1 MTDVAKIIQLRF
13 TPLAALLAT
22 LWLIPPVKAQ
32 TLADPSYLGTAGSEV
47 QEEQKIEAEAAG
59 WEDSEDV
66 KEGNGAGDRESV
78 RNRDIGGYS
87 NNKTG
92 EFSISPPV
100 RIIDTSIPIPKSP
113 VAQIPELNPGGNPV
127 APSLPPPQDIVP
139 PSLPPTTPPSLPQQ
153 LPPPQQLLPPNLA
166 PTSPEVPNGGDQNK
180 ITVQKFEFSGNTA
193 FSNEE
198 LSKITEPFTNRSLTF
213 AELLNA
219 RSAITQLYVENGYV
233 TSGAFIPPQ
242 SMTEGTIKIEIVE
255 GGLEDIQVNG
265 LRRLNSNYIRSRLG
279 LATKKPLNVPKLLEG
294 LRLLQLNPLIENIS
308 AELSTGSGPGTSLL
322 IVEVK
327 EADSWSYQLF
337 ANNGRSPSVGSF
349 RRGASLTQA
358 NLLGWGD
365 GLTFSWTNTDGSN
378 ELDGTYTLP
387 INPRNGTLSISY
399 SDTSS
404 KVIESPFNFLDI
416 QSSSSNLDITLRQP
430 IFQTPT
436 KEFVLGLTGSRRV
449 SQTLFLEDLIGEA
462 VGFPAPGADDEGRTR
477 LFALRFF
484 QEWTKRGAK
493 EVFAVRSQFNIGLD
507 AFGATSSDD
516 NPDSRFLSWRGQ
528 AQWVRLLAPETLLL
542 IRGDV
547 QLADQD
553 LLPTEQF
560 GLGGQGSVRGYRQ
573 DVRLTDNG
581 AFASAELRLPIL
593 RIPEWDGVLQV
604 TPFVDLGTTWNS
616 GDSADPDPRSLAA
629 IGLGL
634 QWQQGDRFTA
644 RLDWGIPLISV
655 DSTERTWQENG
666 LYFSIIIN
674 PF

>member
-1 MTDVAKIIQLRF
+1 MTDVAKTIQLRF

-22 LWLIPPVKAQ
+22 LWLTPPVKAQ
-32 TLADPSYLGTAGSEV
+32 TLADSYLGTGGAEV
-47 QEEQKIEAEAAG
+47 QEEQKIEEEVAG
-59 WEDSEDV
+59 WEEREDV
-66 KEGNGAGDRESV
+66 KEGNGVGDKESD
-78 RNRDIGGYS
+78 RDRDIGGYG
-87 NNKTG
+87 NHKTG

-100 RIIDTSIPIPKSP
+100 RIIDTSITIPKSP
-113 VAQIPELNPGGNPV
+113 LAQIPELNPGGNPV
-127 APSLPPPQDIVP
+127 TPSLPPPQDIVP

-198 LSKITEPFTNRSLTF
+198 LAKVTESFTNRSITF

-265 LRRLNSNYIRSRLG
+265 LRRLNDNYIRSRLS

-358 NLLGWGD
+358 NLLGLGD
-365 GLTFSWTNTDGSN
+365 GLTVSWTNTDGSN

-416 QSSSSNLDITLRQP
+416 QSTSSNLDITLRQP
-430 IFQTPT
+430 IFQTPA
-436 KEFVLGLTGSRRV
+436 KEFVLGLTASRRV
-449 SQTLFLEDLIGEA
+449 SQTLFLEDLIGEG
-462 VGFPAPGADDEGRTR
+462 VGFPAPGADDDGRTR

-616 GDSADPDPRSLAA
+616 GDSPDPDPRSLAA

>member
-1 MTDVAKIIQLRF
+1 MTDVAKTIQLRF

-22 LWLIPPVKAQ
+22 LWLTPPVKAQ
-32 TLADPSYLGTAGSEV
+32 TLADSYLGTGGAEV
-47 QEEQKIEAEAAG
+47 QEEQKIEEEVAG
-59 WEDSEDV
+59 WEEREDV
-66 KEGNGAGDRESV
+66 KEGNGVGDKESD
-78 RNRDIGGYS
+78 RDRDIGGYG
-87 NNKTG
+87 NHKTG

-100 RIIDTSIPIPKSP
+100 RIIDTSITIPKSP
-113 VAQIPELNPGGNPV
+113 LAQIPELNPGGNPV
-127 APSLPPPQDIVP
+127 TPSLPPPQDIVP

-198 LSKITEPFTNRSLTF
+198 LAKVTESFTNRSITF

-265 LRRLNSNYIRSRLG
+265 LRRLNDNYIRSRLS

-358 NLLGWGD
+358 NLLGLGD
-365 GLTFSWTNTDGSN
+365 GLTVSWTNTDGSN

-416 QSSSSNLDITLRQP
+416 QSTSSNLDITLRQP
-430 IFQTPT
+430 IFQTPA
-436 KEFVLGLTGSRRV
+436 KEFVLGLTASRRV
-449 SQTLFLEDLIGEA
+449 SQTLFLEDLIGEG
-462 VGFPAPGADDEGRTR
+462 VGFPAPGADDDGRTR

-507 AFGATSSDD
+507 AFGAASSDD
-516 NPDSRFLSWRGQ
+516 SPDSRFLSWRGQ

-553 LLPTEQF
+553 LLLTEQF

-604 TPFVDLGTTWNS
+604 TPFLDLGTTWNS
-616 GDSADPDPRSLAA
+616 GDSPDPDPRSLAA
-629 IGLGL
+629 IGL
-634 QWQQGDRFTA
+634 
-644 RLDWGIPLISV
+644 RLAWIGASL
-655 DSTERTWQENG
+655 
-666 LYFSIIIN
+666 
-674 PF
+674 

>member
-1 MTDVAKIIQLRF
+1 MTDVAKTIQLRF

-22 LWLIPPVKAQ
+22 LWLTPPVKAQ
-32 TLADPSYLGTAGSEV
+32 TLADSYLGTGGAEV
-47 QEEQKIEAEAAG
+47 QEEQKIEEEVAG
-59 WEDSEDV
+59 WEEREDV
-66 KEGNGAGDRESV
+66 KEGNGVGDKESD
-78 RNRDIGGYS
+78 RDRDIGGYG
-87 NNKTG
+87 NHKTG

-100 RIIDTSIPIPKSP
+100 RIIDTSITIPKSP
-113 VAQIPELNPGGNPV
+113 LAQIPELNPGGNPV
-127 APSLPPPQDIVP
+127 TPSLPPPQDIVP

-198 LSKITEPFTNRSLTF
+198 LAKVTESFTNRSITF

-265 LRRLNSNYIRSRLG
+265 LRRLNDNYIRSRLS

-358 NLLGWGD
+358 NLLGLGD
-365 GLTFSWTNTDGSN
+365 GLTVSWTNTDGSN

-416 QSSSSNLDITLRQP
+416 QSTSSNLDITLRQP
-430 IFQTPT
+430 IFQTPA
-436 KEFVLGLTGSRRV
+436 KEFVLGLTASRRV
-449 SQTLFLEDLIGEA
+449 SQTLFLEDLIGEG
-462 VGFPAPGADDEGRTR
+462 VGFPAPGADDDGRTR

-507 AFGATSSDD
+507 AFGAASSDD
-516 NPDSRFLSWRGQ
+516 SPDSRFLSWRGQ

-616 GDSADPDPRSLAA
+616 GDSPDPDPRSLAA

>member
-1 MTDVAKIIQLRF
+1 MTEIGKTIPLRF

-22 LWLIPPVKAQ
+22 LWLTPPVKAQ
-32 TLADPSYLGTAGSEV
+32 TPAVSNIGSIGSEV
-47 QEEQKIEAEAAG
+47 QEPQKIEVDGERG
-59 WEDSEDV
+59 WAYRESDRLSDKERGEKDRDSERYGD
-66 KEGNGAGDRESV
+66 KESREF
-78 RNRDIGGYS
+78 
-87 NNKTG
+87 TP
-92 EFSISPPV
+92 SPPASV
-100 RIIDTSIPIPKSP
+100 TEASVPISEFPL
-113 VAQIPELNPGGNPV
+113 AQIPGLNPGGNSI
-127 APSLPPPQDIVP
+127 PSLPPPQDI
-139 PSLPPTTPPSLPQQ
+139 LPPPPPPITAPSLPQQ
-153 LPPPQQLLPPNLA
+153 LPSPQQLLQ
-166 PTSPEVPNGGDQNK
+166 PTPTPTTPEVPNGGNQNT

-198 LSKITEPFTNRSLTF
+198 LAKVIETFTNHPITF

-219 RSAITQLYVENGYV
+219 RTAITQLYVDKGYV

-242 SMTEGTIKIEIVE
+242 SLTEGTIKIEIVE
-255 GGLEDIQVNG
+255 GELEDIQVNG
-265 LRRLNSNYIRSRLG
+265 IRRLSSNYISSRLG

-358 NLLGWGD
+358 NLLGLGD
-365 GLTFSWTNTDGSN
+365 GLTVSWTNTDGSN
-378 ELDGTYTLP
+378 EIDGSYTLP

-399 SDTSS
+399 TDTSS
-404 KVIESPFNFLDI
+404 KVIEPPFNFLDI

-436 KEFVLGLTGSRRV
+436 QEFVLGLTGSRRV
-449 SQTLFLEDLIGEA
+449 SQTVFLEDLIGEA
-462 VGFPAPGADDEGRTR
+462 VGFPASGADDEGRTR
-477 LFALRFF
+477 LSALRFF
-484 QEWTKRGAK
+484 QEWTRRGAK
-493 EVFAVRSQFNIGLD
+493 EVFAVRSQFNIGLG
-507 AFGATSSDD
+507 AFNATVGDD
-516 NPDSRFLSWRGQ
+516 IPDSRFFSWRGQ
-528 AQWVRLLAPETLLL
+528 TQWVRLLAPETLLL
-542 IRGDV
+542 IRGDI

-604 TPFVDLGTTWNS
+604 TPFLDLGTTWNS
-616 GDSADPDPRSLAA
+616 GDSADPDPRSLASV
-629 IGLGL
+629 GLGL

>member
-1 MTDVAKIIQLRF
+1 MIDVTKTIQLRF

-22 LWLIPPVKAQ
+22 LWLTPPVKAQ
-32 TLADPSYLGTAGSEV
+32 TPPVSNIGSIGSEV
-47 QEEQKIEAEAAG
+47 EEQQQIEVDGDRG
-59 WEDSEDV
+59 W
-66 KEGNGAGDRESV
+66 KDRESDRLSDRERPDKDSNSGRYGDKESREFTEAPPLSV
-78 RNRDIGGYS
+78 RDAS
-87 NNKTG
+87 VATP
-92 EFSISPPV
+92 EFPL
-100 RIIDTSIPIPKSP
+100 
-113 VAQIPELNPGGNPV
+113 AQIPGLNPSGNPI
-127 APSLPPPQDIVP
+127 PSLPPPQDIVP
-139 PSLPPTTPPSLPQQ
+139 PAAPPATAPSLPQQ
-153 LPPPQQLLPPNLA
+153 LPSPQQLLL
-166 PTSPEVPNGGDQNK
+166 PTPTPTTPEVPDGGNQNT

-198 LSKITEPFTNRSLTF
+198 LAELTKSFTNHPITF

-219 RSAITQLYVENGYV
+219 RTAITQLYVEKGYV

-242 SMTEGTIKIEIVE
+242 SLTEGTIKIEIVE
-255 GGLEDIQVNG
+255 GELEDIQVNG
-265 LRRLNSNYIRSRLG
+265 IHRLSSNYIRSRLG

-358 NLLGWGD
+358 NLLGLGD
-365 GLTFSWTNTDGSN
+365 GLTVSWTNTDGSN
-378 ELDGTYTLP
+378 EIDGSYTLP

-404 KVIESPFNFLDI
+404 KVIEPPFNFLDI

-430 IFQTPT
+430 IFQIPT
-436 KEFVLGLTGSRRV
+436 QEFVLGLTGSIRV
-449 SQTLFLEDLIGEA
+449 SQTVFLEDLIGEA
-462 VGFPAPGADDEGRTR
+462 VGFPSSGADDDGRTR
-477 LFALRFF
+477 LSALRFF
-484 QEWTKRGAK
+484 QEWTRRGAQ
-493 EVFAVRSQFNIGLD
+493 EVFAVRSQFNIGLG
-507 AFGATSSDD
+507 AFNATVNDD
-516 NPDSRFLSWRGQ
+516 TPDSRFLSWRGQ

-542 IRGDV
+542 IRGDI
-547 QLADQD
+547 QLADQE

-593 RIPEWDGVLQV
+593 RIPDWDGVLQV

-616 GDSADPDPRSLAA
+616 GNSADPDPRNLASV
-629 IGLGL
+629 GLGL

>member
-1 MTDVAKIIQLRF
+1 MTDVAKTIQLRF

-22 LWLIPPVKAQ
+22 LWLTPPVKAQ
-32 TLADPSYLGTAGSEV
+32 TLADSYLGTGGAEV
-47 QEEQKIEAEAAG
+47 QEEQKIEEEVAG
-59 WEDSEDV
+59 WEEREDV
-66 KEGNGAGDRESV
+66 KEGNGVGDKESD
-78 RNRDIGGYS
+78 RDRDIGGYG
-87 NNKTG
+87 NHKTG

-100 RIIDTSIPIPKSP
+100 RIIDTSITIPKSP
-113 VAQIPELNPGGNPV
+113 LAQIPELNPGGNPV
-127 APSLPPPQDIVP
+127 TPSLPPPQDIVP

-198 LSKITEPFTNRSLTF
+198 LAKVTESFTNRSITF

-265 LRRLNSNYIRSRLG
+265 LRRLNDNYIRSRLS

-358 NLLGWGD
+358 NLLGLGD
-365 GLTFSWTNTDGSN
+365 GLTVSWTNTDGSN

-416 QSSSSNLDITLRQP
+416 QSTSSNLDITLRQP
-430 IFQTPT
+430 IFQTPA
-436 KEFVLGLTGSRRV
+436 KEFVLGLTASRRV
-449 SQTLFLEDLIGEA
+449 SQTLFLEDLIGEG
-462 VGFPAPGADDEGRTR
+462 VGFPAPGADDDGRTR

-507 AFGATSSDD
+507 AFGAASSDD
-516 NPDSRFLSWRGQ
+516 SPDSRFLSWRGQ

-604 TPFVDLGTTWNS
+604 TPFLDLGTTWNS
-616 GDSADPDPRSLAA
+616 GDSPDPDPRSLAA

>member
-1 MTDVAKIIQLRF
+1 MTDVAKTIQLRF

-22 LWLIPPVKAQ
+22 LWLTPPVKAQ
-32 TLADPSYLGTAGSEV
+32 TLADSYLGTGGAEV
-47 QEEQKIEAEAAG
+47 QEEQKIEEEVAG
-59 WEDSEDV
+59 WEEREDV
-66 KEGNGAGDRESV
+66 KEGNGVGDKESD
-78 RNRDIGGYS
+78 RDRDIGGYG
-87 NNKTG
+87 NHKTG

-100 RIIDTSIPIPKSP
+100 RIIDTSITIPKSP
-113 VAQIPELNPGGNPV
+113 LAQIPELNPGGNPV
-127 APSLPPPQDIVP
+127 TPSLPPPQDIVP

-198 LSKITEPFTNRSLTF
+198 LAKVTESFTNRSITF

-265 LRRLNSNYIRSRLG
+265 LRRLNDNYIRSRLG

-358 NLLGWGD
+358 NLLGLGD
-365 GLTFSWTNTDGSN
+365 GLTVSWTNTDGSN

-416 QSSSSNLDITLRQP
+416 QSTSSNLDITLRQP
-430 IFQTPT
+430 IFQTPA
-436 KEFVLGLTGSRRV
+436 KEFVLGLTASRRV
-449 SQTLFLEDLIGEA
+449 SQTLFLEDLIGEG
-462 VGFPAPGADDEGRTR
+462 VGFPAPGADDDGRTR

-616 GDSADPDPRSLAA
+616 GDSPDPDPRSLAA

>member
-1 MTDVAKIIQLRF
+1 MTDVAKTIQFRF

-22 LWLIPPVKAQ
+22 TLLAPPLKAQ
-32 TLADPSYLGTAGSEV
+32 TSSVPPFGTINHEV
-47 QEEQKIEAEAAG
+47 QEQEKIEVDEEIG
-59 WEDSEDV
+59 WI
-66 KEGNGAGDRESV
+66 DRESE
-78 RNRDIGGYS
+78 RLRDRAQAEKDS
-87 NNKTG
+87 NSGKHTNKESTELTAPPPLSLRDASVPIS
-92 EFSISPPV
+92 EFPL
-100 RIIDTSIPIPKSP
+100 
-113 VAQIPELNPGGNPV
+113 AQIPGLNPGGNPI
-127 APSLPPPQDIVP
+127 PSLPPPQDIVP
-139 PSLPPTTPPSLPQQ
+139 PAPPPTTAPSLPQQ
-153 LPPPQQLLPPNLA
+153 LPSPQQLLQ
-166 PTSPEVPNGGDQNK
+166 PTPTPTTPEVPDGGNQNT

-198 LSKITEPFTNRSLTF
+198 LAEVTQSFTNRAITF
-213 AELLNA
+213 AELLTA
-219 RSAITQLYVENGYV
+219 RTAITQLYVDKGYV

-242 SMTEGTIKIEIVE
+242 SLTEGTVKIEIVE
-255 GGLEDIQVNG
+255 GELEDIQVNG
-265 LRRLNSNYIRSRLG
+265 IHRLSPNYIRSRLG

-308 AELSTGSGPGTSLL
+308 AELSTGSGPGASLL

-358 NLLGWGD
+358 NLLGLGD
-365 GLTFSWTNTDGSN
+365 GLTVSWTNTDGSN
-378 ELDGTYTLP
+378 EFDGSYTLP

-404 KVIESPFNFLDI
+404 KVIETPFNFLDI

-436 KEFVLGLTGSRRV
+436 QEFVLGLTGSRRV
-449 SQTLFLEDLIGEA
+449 SQTVFLEDLIGEA
-462 VGFPAPGADDEGRTR
+462 VGFPSSGADNDGRTR
-477 LFALRFF
+477 LSALRFF
-484 QEWTKRGAK
+484 QEWTRRGAK
-493 EVFAVRSQFNIGLD
+493 EVFAVRSQFNIGLG
-507 AFGATSSDD
+507 AFNATVNDD
-516 NPDSRFLSWRGQ
+516 TPDSRFFSWRGQ
-528 AQWVRLLAPETLLL
+528 TQWVRLLAPETLLL
-542 IRGDV
+542 VRGDI
-547 QLADQD
+547 QLADQE

-593 RIPEWDGVLQV
+593 RIPDWDGVLQV

-616 GDSADPDPRSLAA
+616 GNSADPDPRSLASV
-629 IGLGL
+629 GLGL